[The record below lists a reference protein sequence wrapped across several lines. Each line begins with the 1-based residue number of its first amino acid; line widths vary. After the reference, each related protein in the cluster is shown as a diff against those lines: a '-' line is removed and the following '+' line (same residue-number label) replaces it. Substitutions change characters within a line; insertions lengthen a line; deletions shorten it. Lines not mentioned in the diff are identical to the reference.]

1 MIRGTTPTLR
11 FLVPY
16 SASEIESGYITFA
29 QMGKTRLEKTVTAE
43 QITGDGEITLTLT
56 QEDTLELTPDCIC
69 QIQLRLKL
77 TSGRVAASH
86 IISSYVDA
94 ILKEGVI

>member
-16 SASEIESGYITFA
+16 SASEIDSGYITFA
-29 QMGKTRLEKTVTAE
+29 QIGKTRLEKAVTAQ

-56 QEDTLELTPDCIC
+56 QEDTLALSADCIC

-77 TSGRVAASH
+77 SGGRVAASN
-86 IISSYVDA
+86 IFTSSVDE